1 MTIAKTRR
9 IDSRR
14 TEIVRFGNEGMLGRV
29 PGEKGSLGKIIEP
42 ATVDGKQVRDGG
54 YQLRQLDELLR
65 AHDLVTRLVLVDD
78 KKSEEEVR
86 ADLRAGD

>member
-29 PGEKGSLGKIIEP
+29 PGEKGSLGKIRPLKE
-42 ATVDGKQVRDGG
+42 Q
-54 YQLRQLDELLR
+54 R
-65 AHDLVTRLVLVDD
+65 AKPD
-78 KKSEEEVR
+78 
-86 ADLRAGD
+86 AGD